1 MKFSE
6 LKTTKKGLLGE
17 KIITK
22 YLEKKGWIVYNPTT
36 KDKAH
41 YFDILATKNKKK
53 VIAIDVKTK
62 ARLNN
67 WNAQGIDFKH
77 YKQYLKFT
85 KDTSVPFWLFFVD
98 DKTGRVH
105 CSDITKLKDGFFPC
119 SSIIAW
125 RLTQMYFLFKISEE
139 DILNI
144 SKLDTRNYNF
154 NPKN

>member
-17 KIITK
+17 QIITK
-22 YLEKKGWIVYNPTT
+22 YLEDNGWVVYNPCT

-67 WNAQGIDFKH
+67 WNAQGIDYKH

-85 KDTSVPFWLFFVD
+85 QDTSVPFWLFFVD
-98 DKTGRVH
+98 DKTGQVH

-119 SSIIAW
+119 SNIIAW
-125 RLTQMYFLFKISEE
+125 RLSQMYFLFKISEE
-139 DILNI
+139 QILNI